1 MFVKTRNY
9 DKAIQKVRIEVDTYV
24 GLEKDD
30 EAFLILK
37 ELPTQ
42 DMLKLKDTN
51 GGNTETLTFFKEVMP
66 HIIVDHNF
74 YETEQK
80 KMKNEEVVE
89 FIFEKFDLCTKV
101 LSDYSNAS
109 FFTQRKGKEGK

>member
-9 DKAIQKVRIEVDTYV
+9 DKAIQKVRIEVGTYV

-37 ELPTQ
+37 ELPTA
-42 DMLKLKDTN
+42 DMLKLK
-51 GGNTETLTFFKEVMP
+51 
-66 HIIVDHNF
+66 
-74 YETEQK
+74 ETEQK
-80 KMKNEEVVE
+80 KMKNEDVVE

-109 FFTQRKGKEGK
+109 FFTQRKGREGK

>member
-9 DKAIQKVRIEVDTYV
+9 DKAIQKVRIEVGTYV

-37 ELPTQ
+37 ELPTA

-80 KMKNEEVVE
+80 KMKNEDVVE

-101 LSDYSNAS
+101 LADYSNAS
-109 FFTQRKGKEGK
+109 FFTQRKGREGK